1 MARQEKGISCEIID
15 LRTISPWDTETV
27 AKSVRKTGRLIVSH
41 EAQCSFGVAA
51 EVAAQVHQI
60 DARMQKYPRRFRL

>member
-51 EVAAQVHQI
+51 EVAQK
-60 DARMQKYPRRFRL
+60 MQEMCFLHL